1 MYTDI
6 QYLLDYP
13 LTNLS
18 EPNSSAKLFPNQ
30 QIMHIPVHPSPENE
44 CTCLLCVSCCLCVI
58 LVIAVTVVPE
68 VSKEDSIKP

>member
-6 QYLLDYP
+6 QYLLEYP

-18 EPNSSAKLFPNQ
+18 ELNSFAKLFPNHH
-30 QIMHIPVHPSPENE
+30 IMHIPVQLLPENK
-44 CTCLLCVSCCLCVI
+44 CTYLLCVSCCLCII
-58 LVIAVTVVPE
+58 LIIAVTVVPE